1 MVLENQR
8 LPAKV
13 ILIVVSID
21 SSKLSEVLPHRE
33 RFPHTRL
40 SAATRRFFTQV
51 SRTLSWVWIALIA
64 VVVLNVTMRYLF
76 GEGRIEFEEIQ
87 WHLYAIG
94 FLIGLATCMD
104 SDDHVRV
111 DVFHDRLSLRS
122 QAWIELYGLLLLF
135 FPFVISV
142 LIFSLP
148 FVGYSFSI
156 AEVSDAPGGLP
167 FRWAIKSVLSL
178 SMLLLIA
185 GGVSRL
191 SRVTSFLFGAPKS
204 RRGPEKLDVD

>member
-1 MVLENQR
+1 M
-8 LPAKV
+8 
-13 ILIVVSID
+13 SID

-40 SAATRRFFTQV
+40 SAVTRRFFAQV
-51 SRTLSWVWIALIA
+51 SRTISWVWIALIA
-64 VVVLNVTMRYLF
+64 VIVLNVTMRYLF

-94 FLIGLATCMD
+94 FLVGIATCMD

-111 DVFHDRLSLRS
+111 DVFHERMSLRT
-122 QAWIELYGLLLLF
+122 QAWVELYGLLLLF

-142 LIFSLP
+142 LSFSLP
-148 FVGYSFSI
+148 FVSYSFAI

-167 FRWAIKSVLSL
+167 FRWVIKSFLSL
-178 SMLLLIA
+178 SMLLLIV
-185 GGVSRL
+185 GGISRL
-191 SRVTSFLFGAPKS
+191 SRVTSYLFGMPAHRSDPGDS
-204 RRGPEKLDVD
+204 DVD

>member
-1 MVLENQR
+1 M
-8 LPAKV
+8 
-13 ILIVVSID
+13 SID

-40 SAATRRFFTQV
+40 SAVTRRFFAQV
-51 SRTLSWVWIALIA
+51 SRTVSWVWIALIA
-64 VVVLNVTMRYLF
+64 VIVLNVTMRYLF

-94 FLIGLATCMD
+94 FLVGIATCMD

-111 DVFHDRLSLRS
+111 DVFHERMSLRT
-122 QAWIELYGLLLLF
+122 QAWVELYGLLLLF

-142 LIFSLP
+142 LSFSLP
-148 FVGYSFSI
+148 FVSYSFAI

-167 FRWAIKSVLSL
+167 FRWVIKSFLSL
-178 SMLLLIA
+178 SMLLLIV
-185 GGVSRL
+185 GGISRL
-191 SRVTSFLFGAPKS
+191 SRVTSYLFGMPAHRSDPGES
-204 RRGPEKLDVD
+204 DVN